1 MTAELANEAI
11 SRLTATDEAAA
22 SVDHSDYDPAEAV
35 LASKDQDLGVA
46 LG

>member
-1 MTAELANEAI
+1 VELANEAI

-22 SVDHSDYDPAEAV
+22 SVDHANYDPAEAF
-35 LASKDQDLGVA
+35 LGKDQDLGVA